1 MGKVHMVMREVGR
14 KVILVEWIGD
24 IVELLREGMELV
36 AMCLWCLGE
45 LGLMKSVFGGLTRM
59 LRRVLRIVGGMSFLW
74 GRYGGEEVDE
84 WIALVFE
91 CRGEWV
97 LWCGTDGIVLRVAVR
112 LKEEKVLLWISFVAR
127 LLRVRLLT
135 QRRVNRPL
143 VWVRASFSL
152 WQVIEHNAF

>member
-84 WIALVFE
+84 WIALVFGY
-91 CRGEWV
+91 RGEWV

>member
-84 WIALVFE
+84 WIALVFGY
-91 CRGEWV
+91 RGEWV
-97 LWCGTDGIVLRVAVR
+97 LWCGTDGSVLRVVVR